1 MLQIKSG
8 NVFEYIE
15 QVDAI
20 VNSNNKY
27 MISGSGMCGLL
38 YKLAGKD
45 ELEKF
50 CKDNYSELMKK
61 NEVRITPGFNIKKD
75 IIHIYVPKYYEEV
88 NVISLIESYKLIFE
102 VAYEKG
108 YKTILSVSIGT
119 GVHGYKH
126 EEVAAS
132 VISIINILTK
142 QFGINFILVLP
153 TEDIAE
159 IYIKSK
165 MID

>member
-38 YKLAGKD
+38 YRLAGKD
-45 ELEKF
+45 ELEQY

-75 IIHIYVPKYYEEV
+75 IIHIYVPKYYEEK
-88 NVISLIESYKLIFE
+88 NIITLIDSYKSIFE
-102 VAYEKG
+102 IAYEKG
-108 YKTILSVSIGT
+108 FKSLLSVSIGT

-126 EEVAAS
+126 EEVAHS

-142 QFGINFILVLP
+142 QFDIDFILVLP
-153 TEDIAE
+153 TEEIAE
-159 IYIKSK
+159 IYRKVR
-165 MID
+165 